1 MVENVEIVRLILQ
14 NRSDAFRNSSEDFLI
29 LLGLVLTNLEL
40 VLKLLEEI

>member
-1 MVENVEIVRLILQ
+1 MVENVEIVRQILQ
-14 NRSDAFRNSSEDFLI
+14 NRSDAFGNSSEDFLI